1 MSKGSLAMKP
11 HLYLAAALG
20 ALTLPLAG
28 PALAGDETA
37 NQAEVERIID
47 EGMNHSEA
55 MLTASALMDR
65 IGPRL
70 TNSDAHR
77 RAQQWAMDLLR
88 SYGLQNVHQE
98 AFDFGLGWN
107 LTSYSATMVAPR
119 AIPLT
124 VIPVAWSPPTAG
136 TLRGGI
142 VVAPITKESQ
152 FAEWKGK
159 LTGKIV
165 LISMP
170 GESAETKDAVFKRYT
185 EADIAAFD
193 SYDIPHFDPETA
205 KPDPNAPRQF
215 QRKLSEFL
223 KSEGAIAMVKMTY
236 RDGKLVHG
244 EGYDYQPGKIL
255 ALPTLDM
262 AQEDYRRLVRLSI
275 TGAAPEMELNVNASF
290 DDKNLKASNVI
301 AEIPGSDPKAGYVM
315 AGGHFDS
322 WIAGDG
328 ATDNGAG
335 SVAVIEAARLIM
347 KLGIKPKRTIRIA
360 LWGGEEQGLLG
371 SRAYIE
377 QHLVSRPMEKG
388 LDGLEAYDQW
398 RNAWPITPRPE
409 YRELKAYFNMDN
421 GSGRFHGIFAE
432 GNIGAVPLLT
442 QWLSPFKSMGA
453 GHVVAK
459 KTGGT
464 DHVFMQAVGLPGYQ
478 FIQDPLDYGS
488 RIHHSSLDTLDHMRG
503 DDMRQASVVMAGML
517 WEAANSDKELPREP
531 LPTRPNASDPFKVK
545 DPARN

>member
-1 MSKGSLAMKP
+1 MFMKR
-11 HLYLAAALG
+11 HLPVAAALA
-20 ALTLPLAG
+20 ALTLSM
-28 PALAGDETA
+28 PAIAAPSSDEDVA
-37 NQAEVERIID
+37 RIID
-47 EGMNHSEA
+47 EGMNHSQA
-55 MLTASALMDR
+55 MTTASALMDG

-70 TNSDAHR
+70 TNSENHR
-77 RAQQWAMDLLR
+77 RAQTWAMDVLR

-107 LTSYSATMVAPR
+107 LTSYSATMIAPR

-124 VIPVAWSPPTAG
+124 VIPVAWSPPTSG
-136 TLRGGI
+136 TVRGGI
-142 VVAPITKESQ
+142 VVAPITKEGQ
-152 FAEWKGK
+152 FAAWKGK
-159 LTGKIV
+159 LAGKIV

-170 GESAETKDAVFKRYT
+170 GESAEPKDSFFKRLS
-185 EADIAAFD
+185 DSDVAALD

-205 KPDPNAPRQF
+205 KPNPNSPRNF
-215 QRKLSEFL
+215 QRKLSDFL
-223 KSEGAIAMVKMTY
+223 KAEGAIAMVKIAY
-236 RDGKLVHG
+236 RDGKLVSG
-244 EGYDYQPGKIL
+244 EGYDYQPGKTL
-255 ALPTLDM
+255 ALPTLEM
-262 AQEDYRRLVRLSI
+262 AQEDYRRLVRLSV
-275 TGAAPEMELNVNASF
+275 TGARPEMELAINATF

-301 AEIPGSDPKAGYVM
+301 AEIPGTDPKAGYVM

-335 SVAVIEAARLIM
+335 SVAVMEAARLIM

-377 QHLVSRPMEKG
+377 QHLVSRPIDPK
-388 LDGLEAYDQW
+388 LDGMEAYGAW
-398 RNAWPITPRPE
+398 RNAFPITARPE
-409 YRELKAYFNMDN
+409 YKDLKAYFNMDN

-432 GNIGAVPLLT
+432 GNVGVTPLLS
-442 QWLSPFKSMGA
+442 QWLAPFKAMGA
-453 GHVVAK
+453 DHVVAK

-488 RIHHSSLDTLDHMRG
+488 RVHHSSLDTLDHMRA
-503 DDMRQASVVMAGML
+503 DDMRQASVIIAGML
-517 WEAANSDKELPREP
+517 WQSANSDKELPRQP
-531 LPTRPNASDPFKVK
+531 LPTQPTASDPFKVK
-545 DPARN
+545 DNGAQ

>member
-1 MSKGSLAMKP
+1 MKSSL
-11 HLYLAAALG
+11 LLAA
-20 ALTLPLAG
+20 TLIAPLSLISA
-28 PALAGDETA
+28 PA
-37 NQAEVERIID
+37 QAAPAAPSGEEAQVARIID
-47 EGMNHSEA
+47 EGMNRSEA
-55 MLTASALMDR
+55 MLTASNLMDR

-77 RAQQWAMDLLR
+77 RAQQWAMELLC
-88 SYGLQNVHQE
+88 SYGMQNVHQE

-107 LTSYSATMVAPR
+107 LASYSANMVAPR
-119 AIPLT
+119 SIPLT
-124 VIPVAWSPPTAG
+124 VIPVAWSPPTSG
-136 TLRGGI
+136 TLRGSI
-142 VVAPITKESQ
+142 AVAPITKESQ
-152 FAEWKGK
+152 FAQWKGK
-159 LTGKIV
+159 LAGKIV

-170 GESAETKDAVFKRYT
+170 GETAEPKDSFFKRLSDSDVN
-185 EADIAAFD
+185 ALD

-205 KPDPNAPRQF
+205 KPNPNSPRYF

-262 AQEDYRRLVRLSI
+262 AQEDYRRLVRLSL
-275 TGAAPEMELNVNASF
+275 TGANPEMELTVNASF

-301 AEIPGSDPKAGYVM
+301 AEIPGTDPKAGYVM

-377 QHLVSRPMEKG
+377 QHLVSRPVDPK
-388 LDGLEAYDQW
+388 LDGMEAYAQW
-398 RNAWPITPRPE
+398 RNAFPITPKPE
-409 YRELKAYFNMDN
+409 YKDLKAYFNMDN

-432 GNIGAVPLLT
+432 GNVGAEPLLSA
-442 QWLSPFKSMGA
+442 WLAPFKSMGA
-453 GHVVAK
+453 DHVVAK

-488 RIHHSSLDTLDHMRG
+488 RVHHSSLDTLDHMRA
-503 DDMRQASVVMAGML
+503 DDMRQASVIIAGML
-517 WEAANSDKELPREP
+517 WEAANSDKELPRQP
-531 LPTRPNASDPFKVK
+531 LPTQPAASDPFKVK
-545 DPARN
+545 DPTMEH

>member
-1 MSKGSLAMKP
+1 MKR
-11 HLYLAAALG
+11 HLLLAAALT
-20 ALTLPLAG
+20 ALTFPAFSLAA
-28 PALAGDETA
+28 PAATSEDA
-37 NQAEVERIID
+37 DVARIID
-47 EGMNHSEA
+47 EGMNHSQA

-77 RAQQWAMDLLR
+77 RAQQWAMDVLR

-107 LTSYSATMVAPR
+107 LASYSASMTAPR
-119 AIPLT
+119 PIQLT
-124 VIPVAWSPPTAG
+124 VIPVAWSPPTSG
-136 TLRGGI
+136 TLHGGI

-152 FAEWKGK
+152 FAQWKGK
-159 LTGKIV
+159 LAGKIV

-170 GESAETKDAVFKRYT
+170 GETAEPKDSFFKRLS
-185 EADIAAFD
+185 EADVNALD
-193 SYDIPHFDPETA
+193 TYNIPEFDPEKA
-205 KPDPNAPRQF
+205 RPNPDSPRFF

-223 KSEGAIAMVKMTY
+223 KAEGAIAMVKMAY
-236 RDGKLVHG
+236 RDGKLVSG
-244 EGYDYQPGKIL
+244 EGYDYQPGKTL
-255 ALPTLDM
+255 ALPTMEM
-262 AQEDYRRLVRLSI
+262 AQEDYRRLVRLSV
-275 TGAAPEMELNVNASF
+275 TGANPEMDMAINASF

-322 WIAGDG
+322 WIAADG

-335 SVAVIEAARLIM
+335 SITVMEAARLIM
-347 KLGIKPKRTIRIA
+347 KLGIKPKRTIRFA

-377 QHLVSRPMEKG
+377 QHFVSRPMPAG
-388 LDGLEAYDQW
+388 TDPFEAYTQW
-398 RNAWPITPRPE
+398 RNAWPITVKPE
-409 YRELKAYFNMDN
+409 YKELKAYFNMDN
-421 GSGRFHGIFAE
+421 GSGRFHGLYAE
-432 GNIGAVPLLT
+432 GNVGVTTLLS
-442 QWLSPFKSMGA
+442 QWLAPFKAMGA
-453 GHVVAK
+453 GHVVAR

-488 RIHHSSLDTLDHMRG
+488 RVHHSSLDTLDHMRG

-517 WEAANSDKELPREP
+517 WEAANSDKELPRQP
-531 LPTRPNASDPFKVK
+531 LPTKPDATDPFKVAE
-545 DPARN
+545 PTAH